1 MELERARA
9 PAGRLSHLHAAPALL
24 ATSSDAT
31 VLLPQLL
38 DRGWALFGEQP
49 PTAAAGVL
57 FLGPEWLQLM
67 VDGQALLD
75 DVNPAAPDGW
85 WAAVD
90 GRGDR
95 CVVVVTHETDVDLA
109 HHDAGAQLVAL
120 LGIGRAVLAALPVVT
135 DLTG

>member
-1 MELERARA
+1 V
-9 PAGRLSHLHAAPALL
+9 PALL
-24 ATSSDAT
+24 ATAADAT

-38 DRGWALFGEQP
+38 DRDWALFGEQP

-75 DVNPAAPDGW
+75 DVNPAAPERL
-85 WAAVD
+85 V
-90 GRGDR
+90 GRRRRPGDR

-109 HHDAGAQLVAL
+109 HHDSGAQLVAL